1 METMAEV
8 LLQRETVEG
17 EAVNALLDGTWD
29 EYLAKHPEK
38 SADGAA
44 AGDAP
49 EADAA
54 SDADAT
60 PDAPAP
66 DAPEQDPTERNT
78 NDD

>member
-29 EYLAKHPEK
+29 EYVAKHPEV
-38 SADGAA
+38 AA
-44 AGDAP
+44 EKPAEAEAEKP
-49 EADAA
+49 ADAE
-54 SDADAT
+54 S
-60 PDAPAP
+60 DAPASD

-78 NDD
+78 NVD